1 MNCKTMNAE
10 RIWILVLLI
19 TGAHRFA
26 CGQSDR
32 PTPAELIRLTVRK
45 ELASD
50 GGMGQNFMFC
60 DHKNTQHATETK
72 ALVETH
78 IATAGLVVAR
88 NGKPLSGSEQHAEHS
103 REQRFVSSP
112 SELQAK
118 VHREQEDRDHTL
130 QIMKALPD
138 AFLYE
143 QAGTLPGTD
152 TLGRQGDELIRLNF
166 RPNPKYDPPSR
177 VEQVLTGLQGYVL
190 VDAKEHRIARIDG
203 TLFRDVEFGWGILGR
218 LNQGGHFLVEQADVG
233 DGQWEITHMR
243 LSFQGRVLLVK
254 RLAMESDEVF
264 TGFRKVPST
273 ISFAEGLKML
283 ETDDPCVLS
292 QPSQSSTGSR

>member
-1 MNCKTMNAE
+1 MNGK
-10 RIWILVLLI
+10 RLGILVLASL
-19 TGAHRFA
+19 GAYRIA
-26 CGQSDR
+26 LAQSDM
-32 PTPAELIRLTVRK
+32 PPAQLIRLTVQN

-50 GGMGQNFMFC
+50 RGTGENFMFC
-60 DHKNTQHATETK
+60 DHKQTQHGSETK

-88 NGKPLSGSEQHAEHS
+88 NGQALAPAEARAEQV
-103 REQRFVSSP
+103 REQRFVTSS

-118 VHREQEDRDHTL
+118 VHREQEDRDHTI

-143 QAGTLPGTD
+143 AAGTDAGSNSI
-152 TLGRQGDELIRLNF
+152 GKSGDELIRLNF
-166 RPNPKYDPPSR
+166 RPNPKYVPPSR

-190 VDAKEHRIARIDG
+190 VDAKEHRIAKIDG
-203 TLFRDVEFGWGILGR
+203 TLFRDVEFGWGFLGK
-218 LNQGGHFLVEQADVG
+218 LYQGGHFLVEQADVG
-233 DGQWEITHMR
+233 DGQWELTHMR
-243 LSFQGRVLLVK
+243 LAFQGRVLLIK
-254 RLAMESDEVF
+254 RLAIESDEVF

-283 ETDDPCVLS
+283 ETGSPCALT
-292 QPSQSSTGSR
+292 QSEESSNNLH